1 MEARA
6 GEGGWIGGRRWDGLF
21 FFGSAGAAAALAA
34 VVVAWPAAL
43 VPLWWLWLAAGD
55 GPHLVATFSRTYF
68 DAGERRRRGPLLWWS
83 LGWLGVGPAAWGLA
97 RALGS
102 PRPMELLLLFASL
115 WAFHHAV
122 RQRWGIVAL
131 YARHDALSPRARR
144 IDQIALHALSWGAYA
159 AFLVGNPLSRQ
170 VLGLPAELPRA
181 ARLAVVALLVA
192 CALGFAA
199 WLARAVVALG
209 ARRRARGAWFAL
221 AQLAV
226 LGLALFAIGARE
238 PLYGAPRDPEEL
250 FLAVALVAGLPHS
263 LEYLG
268 IVLAAN
274 RRRHGARGLL
284 GSAGA
289 TYLICL
295 AAAAGY
301 LALIAARGISP
312 GLTWIAPGTPT
323 GRLALAL
330 YWSLFFHHY
339 YLDQKIW
346 RPHSDPAL
354 RRELGLGG
362 QDPTAQSR

>member
-21 FFGSAGAAAALAA
+21 FFGGAGLAAALAA
-34 VVVAWPAAL
+34 IVVAWPAAL
-43 VPLWWLWLAAGD
+43 VPLWWLWLLAAD

-68 DAGERRRRGPLLWWS
+68 DAAERRRRGPLLWWS
-83 LGWLGVGPAAWGLA
+83 LLWLAVGPAAWAAG

-131 YARHDALSPRARR
+131 YARHDALAPRARR
-144 IDQIALHALSWGAYA
+144 IDELALHGLAWGGYA
-159 AFLVGNPLSRQ
+159 AFLVGNPLSRR

-181 ARLAVVALLVA
+181 ARLAVAALLA
-192 CALGFAA
+192 GCAAGFAA
-199 WLARAVVALG
+199 YLARAVWALA

-226 LGLALFAIGARE
+226 LGLALFAVGARE

-250 FLAVALVAGLPHS
+250 FLAVALVSGLPHS
-263 LEYLG
+263 LEYFG
-268 IVLAAN
+268 VVFAAN

-284 GSAGA
+284 GSPGA
-289 TYLICL
+289 TYALCL
-295 AAAAGY
+295 AAAIGY
-301 LALIAARGISP
+301 VALVAARGISP
-312 GLTWIAPGTPT
+312 GLSWIAPASAT
-323 GRLALAL
+323 GRLILAV
-330 YWSLFFHHY
+330 YWSAFFHHY

-346 RPHSDPAL
+346 RPHADPTL
-354 RRELGLGG
+354 RRELGLTG
-362 QDPTAQSR
+362 